1 LDVVFIR
8 EDQCPRVQQKLNM
21 KEDSI
26 DQSINQSINHAAGD
40 APYVSLKQQI
50 AFLDSELY

>member
-1 LDVVFIR
+1 MVFIR